1 MKPLLTAHPPFRLP
15 TTTTMKLL
23 VVLSSLLALM
33 VASVLANPSLDVL
46 QLHSLTHSNNSLRT
60 SLKVLFPSDENPQ
73 GSDHWFLLRD
83 LNPQQRYELR
93 VCWAAVVC
101 TQLYYAYLFDLH
113 TD

>member
-1 MKPLLTAHPPFRLP
+1 
-15 TTTTMKLL
+15 MKLL

-33 VASVLANPSLDVL
+33 VASVLANTEKALFTAPEAISFTDSNPSLDVL

-60 SLKVLFPSDENPQ
+60 SLKVPFPSDEKPQ